1 MKIVVAVFCLLL
13 CTHSLSFEAKEYNLK
28 YDENRDP
35 FADFDRAKGDAAVE
49 NKLIFILL
57 GGEWCGWCLKLEK
70 FMKTNAEVNG
80 LLRDRFVFLK
90 VNVSE
95 ENYNEA
101 FLATLPAADGY
112 PFMVVADSEGKV
124 LVGQSTAALQDG
136 MEYSVPAFRQFVG
149 RWQKR

>member
-1 MKIVVAVFCLLL
+1 MMKIVVAVFCWFL
-13 CTHSLSFEAKEYNLK
+13 CSYSFAFEAKEYNLK
-28 YDENRDP
+28 YDESRDP
-35 FADFDRAKGDAAVE
+35 FVDFEMAKRDASVE

-70 FMKTNAEVNG
+70 FIKTNAEVNS

-95 ENYNEA
+95 GNYNEA

-112 PFMVVADSEGKV
+112 PFMVVADSNGKV
-124 LVGQSTAALQDG
+124 LMGQSSAALQDG
-136 MEYSVPAFRQFVG
+136 VDYSVVAFREFVG
-149 RWQKR
+149 RW